1 MQDESPFRLEQKE
14 GILIAI
20 YYKGIDFMQNFSVI
34 AGQNAIVIIIA
45 ITGLFG
51 CLAFSLAGKGLAV
64 LYNETIS
71 MTASNHPFIKQIKL
85 RRENG
90 MRINMNIHNTYAFVL
105 KSMDRYKYLNLTI
118 RDYMKVAWLIQLVC
132 VMLGLVGGVIN
143 SNVWYTAYGCVCA
156 VAVSCVGRIEDVE
169 KKEQQ
174 VIINMVDYF
183 DNVMTPDRK
192 KEEAEHRE
200 IQAEEPEKEHCVKEP
215 ETVQTVTAINEEQ
228 RRLIEEVLRE
238 YLA

>member
-1 MQDESPFRLEQKE
+1 
-14 GILIAI
+14 
-20 YYKGIDFMQNFSVI
+20 MQNFTINV
-34 AGQNAIVIIIA
+34 GQNAFVILIA

-51 CLAFSLAGKGLAV
+51 CFAFSLAGKGLSI

-71 MTASNHPFIKQIKL
+71 MTASTHPFIKQIKL

-105 KSMDRYKYLNLTI
+105 KSMDKYKYLNLTV

-143 SNVWYTAYGCVCA
+143 ANVWYTAYGCVCA

-169 KKEQQ
+169 RKEQQ
-174 VIINMVDYF
+174 IVVNMVDYF
-183 DNVMTPDRK
+183 DNVLSQDRK
-192 KEEAEHRE
+192 RSEGLHEEVRE
-200 IQAEEPEKEHCVKEP
+200 DKPVQEAKVQEQQKVEPIPVAG
-215 ETVQTVTAINEEQ
+215 QTMTAINEEQ
-228 RRLIEEVLRE
+228 RKLIEEVLRE